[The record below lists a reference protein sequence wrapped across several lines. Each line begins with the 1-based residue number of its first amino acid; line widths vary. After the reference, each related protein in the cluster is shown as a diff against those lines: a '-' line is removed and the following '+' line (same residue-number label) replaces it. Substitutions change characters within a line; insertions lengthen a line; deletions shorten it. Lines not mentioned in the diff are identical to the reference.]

1 VRYYHIDPIHFGVM
15 IVLNMMIGLLTPP
28 FGMLLFVTANVAKV
42 SLQALIREV
51 APFIV
56 AEIVA
61 LAILTYVP
69 QSVLLLT
76 NLMK

>member
-1 VRYYHIDPIHFGVM
+1 
-15 IVLNMMIGLLTPP
+15 
-28 FGMLLFVTANVAKV
+28 MLLFVTANVAKV
-42 SLQALIREV
+42 SLQELIKEV

-61 LAILTYVP
+61 LGILTYVP